1 MAELTYEVSF
11 EGVASPTV
19 RAAFVDCEV
28 VTGTGSTSV
37 RCRQGALRPVIARV
51 EELGLE
57 LVDVRLVAA
66 PEARGPDEPGRPPRS
81 PGRG

>member
-19 RAAFVDCEV
+19 RAAFADCEV
-28 VTGTGSTSV
+28 DTGTARTSV
-37 RCRQGALRPVIARV
+37 RCRQAALRSVIARV

-57 LVDVRLVAA
+57 LLDVRLVAA
-66 PEARGPDEPGRPPRS
+66 PETDGGDATAGR
-81 PGRG
+81 